1 MMMTRLVPA
10 GRLRLRLKL
19 RRPGGGRDLGRGA
32 FRFLVVAPQLL
43 LVLVILLAPSSSLR
57 QQMMAAAGGGEE
69 AAAGARKKKKAKPLS
84 KGLYA
89 VFETAQGSFT
99 ARLYEEATPRTVRNF
114 VALAD
119 GVQATVDPQ
128 TKKPV
133 RRRFYDGLTFHRV
146 VRGEMIQAGDP
157 TGVGNHN
164 CGVTIPDEIRPGL
177 RFVASGTLAMANTG
191 EPNSGG
197 CQFFVTVNP
206 MGVWNER
213 YTIFGIVVQGLEVVE
228 AINRMPGRGE
238 RPVAPV
244 ALHRVTILRVVGP
257 PR

>member
-1 MMMTRLVPA
+1 
-10 GRLRLRLKL
+10 
-19 RRPGGGRDLGRGA
+19 
-32 FRFLVVAPQLL
+32 
-43 LVLVILLAPSSSLR
+43 
-57 QQMMAAAGGGEE
+57 MMAAAGGGGGEE
-69 AAAGARKKKKAKPLS
+69 AAGIGARKKKAKPLS

-89 VFETAQGSFT
+89 VFETAQGTFT

-119 GVQATVDPQ
+119 GVQATADPQ

-133 RRRFYDGLTFHRV
+133 RRRFYDGVTFHRV

-206 MGVWNER
+206 MGVWNEK
-213 YTIFGIVVQGLEVVE
+213 YTIFGVVVQGLEVVE

-244 ALHRVTILRVVGP
+244 RLHRVTIQRVVGP
-257 PR
+257 PSDQGKER

>member
-1 MMMTRLVPA
+1 MMMVRLVP
-10 GRLRLRLKL
+10 GELILRLSLRL
-19 RRPGGGRDLGRGA
+19 RRPGGGRGRGA
-32 FRFLVVAPQLL
+32 FRFLVVGLLQLL
-43 LVLVILLAPSSSLR
+43 LVLVILLAPSSLVQ
-57 QQMMAAAGGGEE
+57 QQMMAA
-69 AAAGARKKKKAKPLS
+69 AAAGARKKKAKLLS

-89 VFETAQGSFT
+89 VFETAQGAFT
-99 ARLYEEATPRTVRNF
+99 ALLCEEATPRTVRNF

-133 RRRFYDGLTFHRV
+133 RRRFYDGVTFHRV
-146 VRGEMIQAGDP
+146 VRGELIQAGDP

-206 MGVWNER
+206 MGVWKDWR
-213 YTIFGIVVQGLEVVE
+213 SWRRSTGCRDGGSVRRRRCGCIG
-228 AINRMPGRGE
+228 
-238 RPVAPV
+238 
-244 ALHRVTILRVVGP
+244 
-257 PR
+257 